1 MPIAFAEITKEEFQI
16 IRRIVTRA
24 DALAASLGVR
34 LDRMSLMMDV
44 EATHVGGCPL
54 KLSEL
59 YDADDSNFLHD
70 IGGIT
75 RHMDRRTGKLGD
87 CFVPRFARQGD

>member
-1 MPIAFAEITKEEFQI
+1 MPIAFAEMTKEEFEI

-24 DALAASLGVR
+24 DALA
-34 LDRMSLMMDV
+34 
-44 EATHVGGCPL
+44 ATHVGGCPL

-70 IGGIT
+70 IGGIM

-87 CFVPRFARQGD
+87 CFVPRFAKQEG